1 MENADVKIFDY
12 WNIKFKIYK
21 FNKLAEEVNITNCS
35 ERVFVVLDGSVVVV
49 DFSDNRNEFTESE
62 GFTLKNQNNYIIRS
76 SSESANLLSM
86 EKK

>member
-1 MENADVKIFDY
+1 
-12 WNIKFKIYK
+12 
-21 FNKLAEEVNITNCS
+21 
-35 ERVFVVLDGSVVVV
+35 VFVVLDGSVVVV